1 MNTKFCRTII
11 IMLNVF
17 AFILGYLFIFS
28 YLNGDICTDHDHFY
42 PLEVLKQ
49 KIFFQEGRWISSIF
63 TYTYFILIPKLFNV
77 HINDL
82 TTTLIPFV
90 NASAI
95 SISSIFCLRLFFFF
109 DKNKQFLFT
118 RPAFFLLY
126 PGVFLTMAILPLI
139 NGGNM
144 DVFFYSSLHSVIR
157 HYDHYFCYVFYV
169 VFCYGVISSF
179 YEERTK
185 KITSLFYF
193 ANAFLLGVS
202 TESLPIMASVTVVAA
217 LMYAIF
223 CSVKNKKQINEGTI
237 FFLVHIFL
245 FLEAGAFLQFF
256 FSSYRNG
263 VDPGYF
269 QSVFKDVS
277 SLEVLVIPY
286 LKTFKNVVFADN
298 AILWLILLVINA
310 VIWFTKND
318 KSSKFK
324 IYILQ
329 FLIMAGFLFESV
341 FLFFL
346 GDASNIYPI
355 SFWIEYYPFRTM
367 MVKTIFLLIFISG
380 GYALASLPTK
390 KKQIC
395 VYLLAIASISYMI
408 ASNFQEIIREYN
420 LQVNEIKDLRPSI
433 YKADK
438 MALTYYALDGIAILP
453 ISFYE
458 KYSQHTSIFR
468 PRCLD
473 SHEDIRNMAKALS
486 KKEVQK
492 GETRVFTHL
501 KDDDDS
507 ADIDYLY
514 YLELAYG
521 IKLDG
526 VKFVD
531 DKLAYEEFAKRKG
544 TFEDKEMKKLS
555 FTHLKRNLKT
565 QKALV
570 QNSVDEKSSYMYVEK
585 CRYNLTNADYDAAIQ
600 NCTNAINLGI
610 KNNEKFYNL
619 YYAYRAEAYNKK
631 GDIDSAIK
639 DYEILMQKE
648 YFYPKAMQILADLYE
663 EKGGYDKSIKLYERI
678 ESIFPFVADSGT
690 ARTYYN
696 KLADL
701 AYKKQDYKG
710 VINYVNEAE
719 KYNEN
724 EANYMLRASANRKL
738 GNITAAKNDLELAK
752 EFYPEKSEEIQ
763 NILDEINK
771 KSGS

>member
-49 KIFFQEGRWISSIF
+49 KLAFHEGRWISAIF
-63 TYTYFILIPKLFNV
+63 TSTYFNLIPKLFNV

-109 DKNKQFLFT
+109 DKKKQFLFT

-126 PGVFLTMAILPLI
+126 PGVFLTTAILPLI

-144 DVFFYSSLHSVIR
+144 DVFYYSSLHSVIR

-202 TESLPIMASVTVVAA
+202 TESLPIMASVTVVLAI
-217 LMYAIF
+217 LYAIF
-223 CSVKNKKQINEGTI
+223 CSVKNKNQINESTI
-237 FFLVHIFL
+237 SFLIYIFL

-277 SLEVLVIPY
+277 SLKVLVIPY

-346 GDASNIYPI
+346 GDASNVYPI

-395 VYLLAIASISYMI
+395 IYLLAIASISYMI

-468 PRCLD
+468 PRCYD
-473 SHEDIRNMAKALS
+473 ANEKIRNIAKALS
-486 KKEVQK
+486 KKEVKK
-492 GETRVFTHL
+492 GETRVFSHL

-514 YLELAYG
+514 YLELSYG

-531 DKLAYEEFAKRKG
+531 DKLAYQEFAKRNG
-544 TFEDKEMKKLS
+544 YFDDNEIKKLS
-555 FTHLKRNLKT
+555 FTYLKRNLNKMRYD
-565 QKALV
+565 V
-570 QNSVDEKSSYMYVEK
+570 QHSIDENSPYICAGK
-585 CRYNLTNADYDAAIQ
+585 CRYNLARADYDAAVQ

-610 KNNEKFYNL
+610 KNNEKFYYL

-631 GDIDSAIK
+631 GDIISAIN
-639 DYEILMQKE
+639 DYETLTQKE
-648 YFYPKAMQILADLYE
+648 WFYSKAMQILADLYE
-663 EKGGYDKSIKLYERI
+663 EKGEYDKSIKLYERI
-678 ESIFPFVADSGT
+678 ESIFPFVPTLGG

-696 KLADL
+696 KLAEI
-701 AYKKQDYKG
+701 AYQKKDYKS

-752 EFYPEKSEEIQ
+752 EFYPEKNEEIQ